1 MNNKKKCK
9 NTLSKRLK
17 KNRRRK
23 KLLRSLVLI
32 ILIGIGVGVSIYIH
46 NHNAS
51 IKVDSSQYEAS
62 NEYNYEAEK
71 FQDKINSENISNSPV
86 ENLKTDVDKFEKVN
100 ITNENKGVPVLCYH
114 SIGYDESGK
123 SPLIVSPQKFKEHM
137 KGLKD
142 NGYTTLTIS
151 ELEDYLVNN
160 KPIPVKSI
168 LITFDDGYKDNYTNA
183 FPILKELNMNA
194 TIFVV
199 SSLING
205 ETSMT
210 SQQIK
215 EMSDYGIDIESHTV
229 SHKRLSEMSYNEQL
243 EELSKSKKEI
253 EEITGKSVIA
263 AAYPEG
269 MYNDDTKSA
278 VENAGYKMGF
288 TIEHGYADRD
298 DNFSMLNR
306 ICIDYTFNWNNIN
319 YIINNIKK

>member
-1 MNNKKKCK
+1 M
-9 NTLSKRLK
+9 
-17 KNRRRK
+17 
-23 KLLRSLVLI
+23 
-32 ILIGIGVGVSIYIH
+32 
-46 NHNAS
+46 
-51 IKVDSSQYEAS
+51 
-62 NEYNYEAEK
+62 
-71 FQDKINSENISNSPV
+71 
-86 ENLKTDVDKFEKVN
+86 
-100 ITNENKGVPVLCYH
+100 
-114 SIGYDESGK
+114 
-123 SPLIVSPQKFKEHM
+123 
-137 KGLKD
+137 
-142 NGYTTLTIS
+142 
-151 ELEDYLVNN
+151 
-160 KPIPVKSI
+160 KSI

-263 AAYPEG
+263 
-269 MYNDDTKSA
+269 